1 MQYTDGIQGLNYDR
15 RRRRSGIDPH
25 LSRMQ
30 ARKDRDHADR
40 RLHVLLPVRGLRDAV
55 ET

>member
-1 MQYTDGIQGLNYDR
+1 MQSTDDLQVLNYDR

-40 RLHVLLPVRGLRDAV
+40 RLHLLLPVRGLRDAV